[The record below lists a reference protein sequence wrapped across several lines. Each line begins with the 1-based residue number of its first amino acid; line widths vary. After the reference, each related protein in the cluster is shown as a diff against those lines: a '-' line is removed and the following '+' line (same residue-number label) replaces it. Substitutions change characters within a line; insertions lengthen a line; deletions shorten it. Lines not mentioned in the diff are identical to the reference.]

1 MTMCANEAVAGCD
14 QRYWTDSAAATPVL
28 LIDEATEAI
37 TEAVHRL
44 RCGSMLEER
53 DVAAAGVALSDL
65 FGGLSQLAEL
75 CTTVVS
81 QHAGTDLL
89 HIGRSEPRWQTLRM
103 MMLSAQQVAQEL
115 EFESAAAIPVD
126 SCNEQIPVPRYDHNE
141 IDHLSDYTPPR
152 ALARNLSAR
161 PLHNSEIRLV
171 KISSRAPRS
180 AGTV

>member
-1 MTMCANEAVAGCD
+1 MTLCANDAVAGCD
-14 QRYWTDSAAATPVL
+14 QRYWTDSAAAAPVL

-44 RCGSMLEER
+44 RCGSMLNER
-53 DVAAAGVALSDL
+53 DVAAAGAALSDL

-81 QHAGTDLL
+81 QHAGTDPL
-89 HIGRSEPRWQTLRM
+89 HIGRSGPRWQTLCM

-126 SCNEQIPVPRYDHNE
+126 SCNEKIPVPRYDDNE
-141 IDHLSDYTPPR
+141 IDHLSNYTPPR
-152 ALARNLSAR
+152 ALGRNLSDR

-180 AGTV
+180 AGTA

>member
-81 QHAGTDLL
+81 QHAGTDPL
-89 HIGRSEPRWQTLRM
+89 HIGRSEPPWQTLRM
-103 MMLSAQQVAQEL
+103 MMLSAQQVVQEL
-115 EFESAAAIPVD
+115 EFESAD
-126 SCNEQIPVPRYDHNE
+126 SCSEKIPVPRYDHNE
-141 IDHLSDYTPPR
+141 IERFSNCTPPR
-152 ALARNLSAR
+152 ALGRSLSDR

-180 AGTV
+180 AGTA